1 MIIPGIVLVLLGAGL
16 LVAEAHLPTYG
27 VLGLLGLV
35 SMVAGGAIA
44 VDGSGGGTVLVL
56 VVALTLRLVAGVALA
71 TVVRGA
77 AGVARKRSR
86 TGAEALVG
94 HVGVVRH
101 ELEPVGQVFVDGAL
115 WRAQPCWEDGEA
127 DRLREGDRVVVER
140 VKGLTLG
147 VRRAEEW
154 ELEV

>member
-1 MIIPGIVLVLLGAGL
+1 MVIPGIVLVLLGAGL

-27 VLGLLGLV
+27 LLGLLGLV

-44 VDGSGGGTVLVL
+44 VDASGGGTILVL
-56 VVALTLRLVAGVALA
+56 VVALTLLLVAGVALGA
-71 TVVRGA
+71 VVRGA
-77 AGVARKRSR
+77 ARVARRRPR
-86 TGAEALVG
+86 TGAEELVG

-101 ELEPVGQVFVDGAL
+101 ELEPVGQVFIDGEL
-115 WRAQPCWEDGEA
+115 WRAQPCWEDGAEH
-127 DRLREGDRVVVER
+127 LREGDRVVVER